1 MNKKSIKRFA
11 LSFGLMVAAVSMT
24 AGEPFRGIFKGEDFK
39 ITLEINLYEE
49 NVKVPGMEMFGP
61 MNGYLRGTDLYCTWY
76 VSSVKQTSE
85 DKASIHFSNE
95 LGSETQAVELTLKDD
110 SLLTLRQTGGSVL
123 KKVVGKKLQKLPNE
137 IIFKRANK

>member
-1 MNKKSIKRFA
+1 M
-11 LSFGLMVAAVSMT
+11 AAVSIT
-24 AGEPFRGIFKGEDFK
+24 AGEPFRGTFKGEELK

-49 NVKVPGMEMFGP
+49 DVKVPGMEMFGP

-76 VSSVKQTSE
+76 VSRVQQAT
-85 DKASIHFSNE
+85 DNKASVHFSNE

-137 IIFKRANK
+137 ITFKRVDK

>member
-1 MNKKSIKRFA
+1 M
-11 LSFGLMVAAVSMT
+11 AAVSIT
-24 AGEPFRGIFKGEDFK
+24 AGEPFRGTFKGEELK

-49 NVKVPGMEMFGP
+49 DVKVPGMEMFGP

-76 VSSVKQTSE
+76 VSSVQQAT
-85 DKASIHFSNE
+85 DNKASVHFSNE

-137 IIFKRANK
+137 ITFKRVDK